1 MIEFELK
8 AKVDDLGPVR
18 KALIARGAR
27 HDGVRDEHDVYYN
40 HPARD
45 FSETDE
51 ALRVRYAGKSA
62 VITYKGAKLA
72 GTRLKAREELNLA
85 VEDGA
90 LFETVL
96 ERLGFRQ
103 TATVQKRREL
113 WTYEGASIALDEVP
127 SLGTFAEVEII
138 GDADDAD
145 VEERVNAIARS
156 IGITGEP
163 ITSSY
168 LELVLEAGAGAP
180 E

>member
-18 KALIARGAR
+18 EALLARGAR

-45 FSETDE
+45 FAATDE
-51 ALRVRYAGKSA
+51 ALRVRYAGESA
-62 VITYKGAKLA
+62 VMTYKGAKLA

-85 VEDGA
+85 VEDGHV
-90 LFETVL
+90 LETVL
-96 ERLGFRQ
+96 DRLGFRR
-103 TATVQKRREL
+103 TAVVRKRREL
-113 WTYEGASIALDEVP
+113 WTFEGASIALDEVA

-138 GDADDAD
+138 GQIGDAT
-145 VEERVNAIARS
+145 VEDRVHAIARS

-163 ITSSY
+163 ITASY

-180 E
+180 A